1 MKDIKKIQE
10 FFSKALKEIDVNDP
24 VLMKARAAAFQRT
37 QPKPELPK
45 PTKTINPEWQAI
57 KNADKIRALKK
68 QRVQLMID
76 MEQEAEP
83 EGGPIAD
90 RYGRELNKIDKAIAI
105 LSGQGKGSS
114 EKDTNLSYDE
124 VIKRAAMIGEAR
136 TAIDMAK
143 KQLDALGVKYE
154 MSKTDKVRP
163 FKVIYKPINKSDKWY
178 DEFDDI
184 VDLFNLRGFV
194 KSSMNEAKSLTGGYP
209 HKKTSGNSFEKIEI
223 TEPMDD
229 ATKSRMIKNFRAEG
243 WDAKPNSGGG
253 ITAVKK
259 TMMEAKFM
267 SGMLSGKNFINAK
280 LKNYPKAVAKVNQ
293 LIDMIGESN
302 FTIEMAEWVWDF
314 FNNASFESPVY
325 EASKKEETEFHK
337 KLDKLVHSTFGKRK
351 GEMEEAVNLKASKL
365 SSAEYQKAK
374 KLKDF
379 KASDWKWN
387 ADEDLYTKVN
397 EEELTEAN
405 VPSNIA
411 EFAKRK
417 GVSSLV
423 RKVAG
428 WAEKVG
434 KRIAGGTAVGKNY
447 STLVLDL
454 DYQQNG
460 EIRINTDDETVTLF
474 DEPVNS
480 FNEFQRVYSDG
491 QGFNLE
497 EALVKKVISKIREA
511 KSTPCW
517 KGYEQKGMKEKNG
530 KQVPNCV
537 PKK

>member
-10 FFSKALKEIDVNDP
+10 FFSK
-24 VLMKARAAAFQRT
+24 
-37 QPKPELPK
+37 
-45 PTKTINPEWQAI
+45 
-57 KNADKIRALKK
+57 
-68 QRVQLMID
+68 RVQ
-76 MEQEAEP
+76 
-83 EGGPIAD
+83 EG
-90 RYGRELNKIDKAIAI
+90 
-105 LSGQGKGSS
+105 
-114 EKDTNLSYDE
+114 
-124 VIKRAAMIGEAR
+124 

-143 KQLDALGVKYE
+143 KKLDALGVKYE

-178 DEFDDI
+178 DEFEDI
-184 VDLFNLRGFV
+184 VDLFNLKGFV
-194 KSSMNEAKSLTGGYP
+194 KSSM
-209 HKKTSGNSFEKIEI
+209 
-223 TEPMDD
+223 D
-229 ATKSRMIKNFRAEG
+229 
-243 WDAKPNSGGG
+243 
-253 ITAVKK
+253 
-259 TMMEAKFM
+259 EAKFM
-267 SGMLSGKNFINAK
+267 SGMLSGKDFINAK

-293 LIDMIGESN
+293 LIDMIGESK
-302 FTIEMAEWVWDF
+302 FTIEMAEWIFDF
-314 FNNASFESPVY
+314 FNNASFESPVN
-325 EASKKEETEFHK
+325 EASKEEETEFHK

-351 GEMEEAVNLKASKL
+351 DELKEDNLGHAEIKNIEKNLSPAQKEELAKLIKSGKIKTSKDLKNWQLSK
-365 SSAEYQKAK
+365 K
-374 KLKDF
+374 
-379 KASDWKWN
+379 
-387 ADEDLYTKVN
+387 
-397 EEELTEAN
+397 ELTEAN

-434 KRIAGGTAVGKNY
+434 KRIAGGTAIGKNY

-460 EIRINTDDETVTLF
+460 EIRINTDDETITLF

-480 FNEFQRVYSDG
+480 FNEFQHVYSDG

-497 EALVKKVISKIREA
+497 ETLAKKVISAIREA

>member
-1 MKDIKKIQE
+1 MDLIAMAEKK
-10 FFSKALKEIDVNDP
+10 SG
-24 VLMKARAAAFQRT
+24 
-37 QPKPELPK
+37 
-45 PTKTINPEWQAI
+45 KTIQTKKEALLALDYVEPT
-57 KNADKIRALKK
+57 IREAKK
-68 QRVQLMID
+68 
-76 MEQEAEP
+76 E
-83 EGGPIAD
+83 
-90 RYGRELNKIDKAIAI
+90 
-105 LSGQGKGSS
+105 
-114 EKDTNLSYDE
+114 
-124 VIKRAAMIGEAR
+124 

-143 KQLDALGVKYE
+143 EQLDALGVKYK
-154 MSKTDKVRP
+154 MSGNNFKPFEAIYRP
-163 FKVIYKPINKSDKWY
+163 NNKSNEFYDK
-178 DEFDDI
+178 FNRI
-184 VDLFNLRGFV
+184 VWEFNLG
-194 KSSMNEAKSLTGGYP
+194 S
-209 HKKTSGNSFEKIEI
+209 
-223 TEPMDD
+223 
-229 ATKSRMIKNFRAEG
+229 
-243 WDAKPNSGGG
+243 
-253 ITAVKK
+253 AVKQSK
-259 TMMEAKFM
+259 SMDEAKFM

-280 LKNYPKAVAKVNQ
+280 LKNYPKAVGKVNQ

-302 FTIEMAEWVWDF
+302 FTIEMAEWIFDF
-314 FNNASFESPVY
+314 FNNASFESPVN
-325 EASKKEETEFHK
+325 EASKEKETEFHK

-351 GEMEEAVNLKASKL
+351 DELEE
-365 SSAEYQKAK
+365 K
-374 KLKDF
+374 K
-379 KASDWKWN
+379 
-387 ADEDLYTKVN
+387 
-397 EEELTEAN
+397 LTEAN

-491 QGFNLE
+491 QGNNLE

>member
-1 MKDIKKIQE
+1 MKDIQKIKE
-10 FFSKALKEIDVNDP
+10 FFSKSLKEIDINDP
-24 VLMKARAAAFQRT
+24 ILMKARAAAFQRT

-68 QRVQLMID
+68 QRAQLMID

-90 RYGRELNKIDKAIAI
+90 RYGRELNKIDKAIAM
-105 LSGQGKGSS
+105 LSGQGKVSS
-114 EKDTNLSYDE
+114 EKDKNLSYDE
-124 VIKRAAMIGEAR
+124 VIKRAAMIGEAK

-163 FKVIYKPINKSDKWY
+163 FKVIYRPTNKPDRWY
-178 DEFDDI
+178 DEFEDI
-184 VDLFNLRGFV
+184 IHLFNLGSAV
-194 KSSMNEAKSLTGGYP
+194 KQSMNEAKSNPEVDKLLKIMNT
-209 HKKTSGNSFEKIEI
+209 KKAGSEYKKALMDLIAMAEK
-223 TEPMDD
+223 
-229 ATKSRMIKNFRAEG
+229 K
-243 WDAKPNSGGG
+243 
-253 ITAVKK
+253 
-259 TMMEAKFM
+259 
-267 SGMLSGKNFINAK
+267 SGKT
-280 LKNYPKAVAKVNQ
+280 VNTKKEA
-293 LIDMIGESN
+293 LLALDYVEP
-302 FTIEMAEWVWDF
+302 TIR
-314 FNNASFESPVY
+314 
-325 EASKKEETEFHK
+325 EASKEEETEFHK

-351 GEMEEAVNLKASKL
+351 DELK
-365 SSAEYQKAK
+365 EK
-374 KLKDF
+374 K
-379 KASDWKWN
+379 
-387 ADEDLYTKVN
+387 
-397 EEELTEAN
+397 LTEAN

-491 QGFNLE
+491 QDNNLE
-497 EALVKKVISKIREA
+497 EALVKKVISAIREA